1 MNTPARRASS
11 TAAGLSGPVVVG
23 VAALLLLAAPII
35 RGGNRFVALSVL
47 ECLALVLLWVMALTV
62 ARRPESIRVAGWV
75 RRPDARTPPADSLLA
90 EGGGV
95 RWVPQIDRSRLL
107 LALAPVWF
115 AVVQL
120 TPLPAAVWRQLPGH
134 DGYAQALDTLQLGD
148 VGWRPLSLMPDATV
162 LSLLAGVPLTALFLL
177 GLLASH
183 GVVRILVRVVVLA
196 AAAQAVF
203 GLLQV
208 GGGRSLYFGAQ
219 AYGRAIG
226 SFANPNHFASALAM
240 ALPMAIF
247 LLREALARPQREGNR
262 RRRFG
267 LGADLRHTLSVT
279 FWAVVLLFL
288 LSALVASASRAGI
301 VAALV
306 VVGLS
311 LMLIP
316 GAEGARRLRW
326 WRAGMAAAVL
336 VVVLMAVGT
345 EGLLSRFDGG
355 VQQDARWQIYAASA
369 RAAWTFFP
377 WGSGLGTFAGVF
389 APFQSPTLTHFVDF
403 AHNDYLQLA
412 VEGGLPFLL
421 LAGLALSLA
430 VVSVR
435 RLLRRL
441 RDDPGSPW
449 AALQASCALGL
460 LAVLMHS
467 LVDFNLRIPA
477 NAMVAAFF
485 AGVLL
490 RRSGLSG
497 PSSARAQ
504 PGGTG
509 STQRAAA
516 V

>member
-1 MNTPARRASS
+1 M
-11 TAAGLSGPVVVG
+11 
-23 VAALLLLAAPII
+23 AALLLLAAPII
-35 RGGNRFVALSVL
+35 RGGNRFVALSGLEVL
-47 ECLALVLLWVMALTV
+47 AVALLWVMALAV
-62 ARRPESIRVAGWV
+62 ARRPDSIRVAGWG
-75 RRPDARTPPADSLLA
+75 RGSGARTLPADSLLS
-90 EGGGV
+90 EGAAV
-95 RWVPQIDRSRLL
+95 RWVPQIDPSRLL
-107 LALAPVWF
+107 LAFAPVWL
-115 AVVQL
+115 AVIQL
-120 TPLPAAVWRQLPGH
+120 TPLPEAVWRQLPGH
-134 DGYAQALDTLQLGD
+134 DGYARALDTLQLGGE
-148 VGWRPLSLMPDATV
+148 GWRPLSLMPDATV
-162 LSLLAGVPLTALFLL
+162 LSVLAGLPLLALFML

-183 GVVRILVRVVVLA
+183 GAVRALVRVIVLA
-196 AAAQAVF
+196 AAVQAVF

-208 GGGRSLYFGAQ
+208 GGGRELYFGAQ

-240 ALPMAIF
+240 ALPLAIF
-247 LLREALARPQREGNR
+247 LLREALARPRRGGGP

-267 LGADLRHTLSVT
+267 MGADLRRTLSVT

-306 VVGLS
+306 VAGLS

-316 GAEGARRLRW
+316 VAEGARRLRW
-326 WRAGMAAAVL
+326 WRAALAAGVL
-336 VVVLMAVGT
+336 AVVLMAVGT

-355 VQQDARWQIYAASA
+355 VQQDARWQIFAASA
-369 RAAWTFFP
+369 RAAWTYFP

-421 LAGLALSLA
+421 LAGLALTLA
-430 VVSVR
+430 ASSVR

-441 RDDPGSPW
+441 RDDPASPW
-449 AALQASCALGL
+449 AVLQASCALGL
-460 LAVLMHS
+460 LAVLLHS

-477 NAMVAAFF
+477 NAMVAAFL

-490 RRSGLSG
+490 RRSAPADGGHVRARRSG
-497 PSSARAQ
+497 VGAMQ
-504 PGGTG
+504 P
-509 STQRAAA
+509 AAA
-516 V
+516 G